1 MRLIV
6 GLGNPGR
13 QYRGTRHNMGF
24 AVLDELAAKLGIG
37 FSARGQG
44 SVKAEGS
51 VGGKPV
57 VLAKP
62 LTYMNLSGL
71 AVRELLSAL
80 GLEAEDLLVIHDDVD
95 LPLGRLQHKRSGGDA
110 GHLGVRSI
118 IEELGTG
125 NFERLRV
132 GVGRPP
138 DGDVTEYVLSAF
150 DQSEGEEVA
159 RAVGRAVEETLRLLG
174 ASN

>member
-6 GLGNPGR
+6 GLGNPGPH
-13 QYRGTRHNMGF
+13 YSGTRHNMGF
-24 AVLDELAAKLGIG
+24 VVLDELAAKLNIA
-37 FSARGQG
+37 FTARGQH
-44 SVKAEGS
+44 SLKAKGIIC
-51 VGGKPV
+51 GKYV

-62 LTYMNLSGL
+62 LTYMNLSGG

-80 GLEAEDLLVIHDDVD
+80 RLRAEDLMVIHDDVD
-95 LPLGRLQHKRSGGDA
+95 LPLGRVQHKRSGGDA

-138 DGDVTEYVLSAF
+138 DGDITEYVLSPF
-150 DQSEGEEVA
+150 EESEGEEVA
-159 RAVGRAVEETLRLLG
+159 QAVRRAVEETLGLLG
-174 ASN
+174 AFN